1 MSCLAKA
8 PAVAGPP
15 THLVRSPRSPVH
27 GLIFLFKWRANEKD
41 DRPAVQNYSDYLFF
55 ATQAQC

>member
-1 MSCLAKA
+1 
-8 PAVAGPP
+8 
-15 THLVRSPRSPVH
+15 
-27 GLIFLFKWRANEKD
+27 LIFLFKWRANEKD